1 MKKHCFPKIVAAVL
15 LLLAGRS
22 PAAEMKMSV
31 VAGSM
36 SPHSPAGIGVA
47 ELAKK
52 ITEYSGGS
60 IKAEAFFEAQ
70 LGDAKSTVQ
79 GLQQG
84 TVDIGVTGNAYFS
97 AVVPEIQAFEL
108 PYLFDNYAEAR
119 KALDSGAIDPIKQ
132 LLEKKGVKNLAFWEI
147 GFRHLT
153 NNVRP
158 VKSMADVKGLKLRT
172 LPAAIQV
179 KTWENFG
186 ALPTAIDAAELY
198 SALQTGIVV
207 GQENSIG
214 EIYTKKLQEVQKY
227 MSLTGHVYTP
237 TCVGMSLKTWRKLD
251 DSQKEAVLKAVVDAT
266 KAARAAADRDEE
278 TMLAGLEKSSM
289 QIEKNPDLTEF
300 KETAKKS
307 YDLFIDGKADR
318 KALVDAIIAAK
329 K

>member
-1 MKKHCFPKIVAAVL
+1 MRKQSFFRSLVVSMFMLSATAF
-15 LLLAGRS
+15 AGQI
-22 PAAEMKMSV
+22 EISV

-36 SPHSPAGIGVA
+36 SPSSPAGIGVA

-52 ITEYSGGS
+52 ITEYSNGS
-60 IKAEAFFEAQ
+60 IQAKAFYEAQ
-70 LGDAKSTVQ
+70 LGDAKSVVQ

-84 TVDIGVTGNAYFS
+84 TIDIGITGNAYFS
-97 AVVPEIQAFEL
+97 AIVPEIQAFEL
-108 PYLFDNYAEAR
+108 PYLFKDYPEAR
-119 KALDSGAIDPIKQ
+119 KVLDSDAIDPIKQ
-132 LLEKKGVKNLAFWEI
+132 MLEKKGIKNLSFWEI

-198 SALQTGIVV
+198 SALQTRIVV

-227 MSLTGHVYTP
+227 LSLTGHVYTP
-237 TCVGMSLKTWRKLD
+237 TCLGMSMRTWRKLD
-251 DSQKEAVLKAVVDAT
+251 DAQKEAVMKAVADAT
-266 KAARAAADRDEE
+266 KAAREANDRDEE
-278 TMLAGLEKSSM
+278 VMLAELEKSSIE
-289 QIEKNPDLTEF
+289 IEKNPDLTEF
-300 KETAKKS
+300 KEVAKKS
-307 YDLFIDGKADR
+307 YDMFVDGKPER
-318 KALVDAIIAAK
+318 QQILDAIQAAK
-329 K
+329 